1 MLRDE
6 IMLDEKSILERIPG
20 GVVVLDHEKKILFV
34 NTWILDLTGFSSS
47 ELSGK
52 EVSFLFPGLI
62 TEDTGSGLRQVTI
75 KDKDGNHRAL
85 YAAIRTYV
93 SENGRSLFYLSLL
106 NSPLLVSIS
115 GLDKSGF
122 QLPESRFSIVGRSTR
137 MQEVYSFIEMAAATD
152 ANVVIQGE
160 SGTGKELV
168 ASAIHDASF
177 RAGKKFVR
185 VNCAALSE
193 TLLESELF
201 GHVKGAF
208 TGAYRDRAGK
218 FEFADGGTI
227 LLDEIGEISPLMQA
241 KLLRVLQERV
251 VVRVG
256 DNREIPVDV
265 RVIVSTN
272 RNLRQLVSKGK
283 FREDLFYRLNVFP
296 IHVPPLRERG
306 TDIPLLIEYFI
317 RKFSISTGKRI
328 RSCSPDAMRFMME
341 YCWPGNVRELQN
353 AIEHAFV
360 VCQKE
365 EIGVPDLP
373 FELRV
378 TAVREGI
385 CAERKAGLLQ
395 PLYTTP
401 VLTAKK
407 NNRLDITREVLES
420 ELAKHNGN
428 KAATARALG
437 ISKVGLW
444 KKMKKMGMI

>member
-75 KDKDGNHRAL
+75 KDKDGNHRYL

-93 SENGRSLFYLSLL
+93 SGNGRSMFYLSLL

-115 GLDKSGF
+115 GLDKSGL

-218 FEFADGGTI
+218 FN
-227 LLDEIGEISPLMQA
+227 LQRRNHSP
-241 KLLRVLQERV
+241 R
-251 VVRVG
+251 
-256 DNREIPVDV
+256 
-265 RVIVSTN
+265 
-272 RNLRQLVSKGK
+272 
-283 FREDLFYRLNVFP
+283 
-296 IHVPPLRERG
+296 
-306 TDIPLLIEYFI
+306 
-317 RKFSISTGKRI
+317 
-328 RSCSPDAMRFMME
+328 
-341 YCWPGNVRELQN
+341 
-353 AIEHAFV
+353 
-360 VCQKE
+360 
-365 EIGVPDLP
+365 
-373 FELRV
+373 
-378 TAVREGI
+378 
-385 CAERKAGLLQ
+385 
-395 PLYTTP
+395 
-401 VLTAKK
+401 
-407 NNRLDITREVLES
+407 
-420 ELAKHNGN
+420 
-428 KAATARALG
+428 
-437 ISKVGLW
+437 
-444 KKMKKMGMI
+444 